1 VTDTVE
7 AAHAARPDLD
17 ELRSSAR
24 GWHGVQLAVLGF
36 IGLCGALQSGSAG
49 SGPGWLQRVAAVLVL
64 AALAVACLATVLVAS
79 EAWPVHAGRRSPANG
94 DAVGSRADSEVRRGG
109 RHLRTGIVL
118 TFLSVLLVALATST
132 SWWPTAD
139 HSTDLVEVS
148 TGQGTLCGALAS
160 SGGGSLALEVAG
172 RSIVVPVDRI
182 AGLRPVAS
190 CSHG

>member
-1 VTDTVE
+1 MTDTIE
-7 AAHAARPDLD
+7 AARTARPDLD

-36 IGLCGALQSGSAG
+36 IGLCGALQSGSGG

-79 EAWPVHAGRRSPANG
+79 EAWPVHAGQRAPAAANG
-94 DAVGSRADSEVRRGG
+94 GADDSEVRRGG
-109 RHLRTGIVL
+109 RHLRTGIAL
-118 TFLSVLLVALATST
+118 TFLAVVLVALATST

-139 HSTDLVEVS
+139 ESSDLVEVS
-148 TGQGTLCGALAS
+148 TAQGTLCGVLAS
-160 SGGGSLALEVAG
+160 SDGGSLALEVAG

-190 CSHG
+190 CFGG